1 MAKTV
6 LSDCDKM
13 VRKALFQHSCQTSQQ
28 LFNYSRRMFNESY
41 SVGSIGAALRKLTVK
56 GMAACSVN
64 EKGQKVYWLTEFG
77 RDIVTKEVAQCSEE
91 RSC

>member
-13 VRKALFQHSCQTSQQ
+13 VRRALFEYGCQTSHQ
-28 LFNYSRRMFNESY
+28 LHTYSNRVFNENYSI
-41 SVGSIGAALRKLTVK
+41 GSIGAALRKLVTK
-56 GMAACSVN
+56 GYGAYSEN

-77 RDIVTKEVAQCSEE
+77 IAAIKEGK
-91 RSC
+91 